1 MKTYKVSLVK
11 SYSIIIEA
19 ENEISAK
26 ELSEFFT
33 GDIQDLSEEKHRKE
47 YKFSITE
54 IECVDNNAV
63 YIEEVREN
71 E

>member
-1 MKTYKVSLVK
+1 MKTFRVSLVK
-11 SYSIIIEA
+11 SYSVIIKA
-19 ENEISAK
+19 ENETNAK
-26 ELSEFFT
+26 RLSEFFT
-33 GDIQDLSEEKHRKE
+33 GDIQDLSEEKHREE

-63 YIEEVREN
+63 YIEELREN

>member
-1 MKTYKVSLVK
+1 MKAYKVSLVK
-11 SYSIIIEA
+11 SYSVIIEA
-19 ENEISAK
+19 ENKMKAK

-47 YKFSITE
+47 YKFLITE
-54 IECVDNNAV
+54 IECVGNDAV
-63 YIEEVREN
+63 YVEEAEEN